1 MTSLGVG
8 GLEKKPFIVIE
19 PIHLKKKYK
28 KNQTIFLNSIF
39 QFIIVF
45 AGPIEAG
52 RLLTDVIHQSLE
64 GAICIAQG

>member
-1 MTSLGVG
+1 MTILGVG
-8 GLEKKPFIVIE
+8 DLGEKPFIVIK
-19 PIHLKKKYK
+19 PNTLKKYPSNYFFK
-28 KNQTIFLNSIF
+28 LNF

-64 GAICIAQG
+64 AAVHIAQG